1 MQDLMLWEWLA
12 VAAICLMTA
21 ALAFAVLS
29 PRPDRRGAP
38 VLADEAVWLFDGAD
52 LIEAS
57 AAAERAMAGPVS
69 DWAEFRAGLAARFPD
84 LPEVPADLRRAGSLT
99 VAATGPGP
107 AMTLGCEW
115 IGGVVRA
122 TLQSAPHAAD
132 AADTSELDR
141 LRAVVED
148 APHPIWWT
156 DRTGRVAW
164 HNAAYARLFNGV
176 HGRDPDPDTALFG
189 DSGDERRESDM
200 RHAVPVRGTGRKL
213 WFDLFEIERGD
224 GALNYATDVNA
235 VVEAELARRNF
246 VQTLA
251 KTFAQLSIGLAIFD
265 RNRQLVLFNPALVDL
280 TGLSAEFL
288 SPRPT
293 LLSFFDRL
301 RDNRMMPE
309 PKNYGSWRHQLA
321 DLVAAASDGRYQETW
336 SLPSG
341 SVYSVTGRPHPDG
354 AVAFLFEDITAEVT
368 LTRRFRSDLE
378 LGQSILDR
386 LDDAI
391 AVFAADGNL
400 ALSNAAYGR
409 LWKADPDKSFAQTS
423 ILDATR
429 LWQSLC
435 EATPAWGDLREFVA
449 SSENRA
455 EWWAPVAMHDGAK
468 LTCSVHPVPG
478 GATMVSFR
486 VSEVAALAPEVS
498 DRVETIP
505 ASAMT

>member
-12 VAAICLMTA
+12 VAAIGLMTA
-21 ALAFAVLS
+21 ALAFAALS

-57 AAAERAMAGPVS
+57 AAAERAMAGPVN

-84 LPEVPADLRRAGSLT
+84 LPDDPADLRRTGSLT

-122 TLQSAPHAAD
+122 RLQPGPDTAD
-132 AADTSELDR
+132 PADTCELDR

-164 HNAAYARLFNGV
+164 HNAAYARLFTGV
-176 HGRDPDPDTALFG
+176 HGRDPDPDTTLF
-189 DSGDERRESDM
+189 DNSGDDRRESGT
-200 RHAVPVRGTGRKL
+200 RHSVPVRGTGRKL

-235 VVEAELARRNF
+235 VVEAELAQRNF

-280 TGLSAEFL
+280 TGLPAEFL

-391 AVFAADGNL
+391 AVFATDGNL
-400 ALSNAAYGR
+400 TLSNAAYGR

-435 EATPAWGDLREFVA
+435 EATPAWGDLRDFVA

-455 EWWAPVAMHDGAK
+455 EWWAPVTMHDGTK
-468 LTCSVHPVPG
+468 LTCSVYPVPG

-486 VSEVAALAPEVS
+486 VSEVAARAPELS
-498 DRVETIP
+498 DQLDTVP